1 MALHTVS
8 AHLDG
13 NRICPDKQVNF
24 DPKEKLWIIYA
35 TPEEDDSFRED
46 WGRLGSFAMAALYER
61 DEKMTEKN
69 SSDTTHSDSKS

>member
-13 NRICPDKQVNF
+13 NRICLDKPVKL
-24 DPKEKLWIIYA
+24 DPKSKLWVVYA

-46 WGRLGSFAMAALYER
+46 WGRLGMYAMAALYER
-61 DEKMTEKN
+61 DEKIAEEESKGTTV
-69 SSDTTHSDSKS
+69 SDPLT